1 MLTGDWSL
9 VIMRGIVTSGHCLG
23 VGLLR
28 HLRLRPKTI
37 ADWLDKLPER
47 DTRLQTNIGTNIPT
61 DRPKVNS
68 AHLE

>member
-1 MLTGDWSL
+1 M
-9 VIMRGIVTSGHCLG
+9 SGHCLG

-47 DTRLQTNIGTNIPT
+47 DTRLQTNIGANIGTNIPT

-68 AHLE
+68 ARLE